1 MKTKIQL
8 LVAVLGLALLAGC
21 ASGGAVNLTG
31 AKPYPLKTCLVTDN
45 DLNSMGD
52 EQVIVYEGRVLKFC
66 CAPCVKKFRQ
76 NPAKYLQKLGN

>member
-8 LVAVLGLALLAGC
+8 LIAVLGLALFTGC
-21 ASGGAVNLTG
+21 ASSGVNVTG

-52 EQVIVYEGRVLKFC
+52 EQVIVYEGRVIKFC

-76 NPAKYLQKLGN
+76 NPAKYLSKLGN